1 MEMKLIVY
9 DRRDA
14 ITYMAPIIT
23 NACREFASKVAP
35 LGRGV
40 YPQVTVDFNLTSFGY
55 TINKVN
61 PKTLI
66 TVMVDDSYH
75 CPMIIVGVPFLRDDL
90 FFKITFVNTNEDIE
104 DYPEE
109 WAFKLEYCTDLWGH
123 DVIEKRAVSLPLSQL
138 AGKFIELAELME
150 RLVNFGTSNTFMII
164 SMQDRC
170 DAEEDVDDEAAEEA
184 EEETPAEES
193 DETPEEQPV
202 HKMRRFAGMM
212 PVTEIERTEIFKD
225 KYGHTVRID
234 AGPNGRTVRYADM
247 SSNYKDESIGTDA
260 NFKNAYDTAA
270 TCVGPLTPVKT
281 ERKEETEK

>member
-1 MEMKLIVY
+1 MNMKLIVH

-23 NACREFASKVAP
+23 NACRDFASKVAP
-35 LGRGV
+35 QGSGV

-66 TVMVDDSYH
+66 TVMVDDSYQR
-75 CPMIIVGVPFLRDDL
+75 PMIIVGVPFLRDDL
-90 FFKITFVNTNEDIE
+90 FFKITFVNTNEDVE
-104 DYPEE
+104 GYTEE
-109 WAFKLEYCTDLWGH
+109 WTFKLEYCSDQWGH
-123 DVIEKRAVSLPLSQL
+123 NVIERRAISLSVSNLS
-138 AGKFIELAELME
+138 AKFIELVGLIE
-150 RLVNFGTSNTFMII
+150 RLVKFGTSNTFMTI

-170 DAEEDVDDEAAEEA
+170 DAEEDVDDEAG
-184 EEETPAEES
+184 EES

-212 PVTEIERTEIFKD
+212 PVDEIKRTEIFKD
-225 KYGHTVRID
+225 KYGESVRID
-234 AGPNGRTVRYADM
+234 AGPNGWTVRYADM

-260 NFKNAYDTAA
+260 NFKNAYNTATA
-270 TCVGPLTPVKT
+270 YVGPLTPVKT
-281 ERKEETEK
+281 ERKEEIEK

>member
-23 NACREFASKVAP
+23 NACRDFASKVAP
-35 LGRGV
+35 QGGGV
-40 YPQVTVDFNLTSFGY
+40 YSQVTVDFNLTSFGY

-75 CPMIIVGVPFLRDDL
+75 RPMIIVGVPFLRDDL
-90 FFKITFVNTNEDIE
+90 FFKITFVNTNEDVK

-109 WAFKLEYCTDLWGH
+109 WAFKLEYCSDRWGH
-123 DVIEKRAVSLPLSQL
+123 NVIERRAVALSVSQL
-138 AGKFIELAELME
+138 SAKFIELVELME
-150 RLVNFGTSNTFMII
+150 RLVNFGTSNTFMTI

-170 DAEEDVDDEAAEEA
+170 DAEEDVGEEA
-184 EEETPAEES
+184 DEEIPVEES

-212 PVTEIERTEIFKD
+212 PVNEIERTEIFKD
-225 KYGHTVRID
+225 KYGHDVRID
-234 AGPNGRTVRYADM
+234 AGPNGWTVRYADM
-247 SSNYKDESIGTDA
+247 SSNYKDESIGTNA

-281 ERKEETEK
+281 ERKEGIEK

>member
-23 NACREFASKVAP
+23 NACRDFANKIAP
-35 LGRGV
+35 QGRGA

-90 FFKITFVNTNEDIE
+90 FFKITFVNTNEDVE

-109 WAFKLEYCTDLWGH
+109 WAFKLEYCADRWGH
-123 DVIEKRAVSLPLSQL
+123 NVIKRRAVSLPVSQMT
-138 AGKFIELAELME
+138 AKFIELVELME
-150 RLVNFGTSNTFMII
+150 RLVNFGTSNTFMTI
-164 SMQDRC
+164 SMQDKC
-170 DAEEDVDDEAAEEA
+170 DAEEDVDDEADEEA
-184 EEETPAEES
+184 EEEAPAEEP

-212 PVTEIERTEIFKD
+212 PVNEIERTEIFKD
-225 KYGHTVRID
+225 EYGHDVRID
-234 AGPNGRTVRYADM
+234 AGPNGWTVRYADM
-247 SSNYKDESIGTDA
+247 SSNYADVSVGTEQ
-260 NFKNAYDTAA
+260 NFKNAYTVAEEN
-270 TCVGPLTPVKT
+270 VGPLTPVKT
-281 ERKEETEK
+281 KRKEETKK